1 MAGRPH
7 RRGARAASLALL
19 VAALAACVPQSQ
31 AQTTPRQPVALTP
44 PGAGSLGVFDP
55 SLASTGDGAVY
66 MAFSAVDPPA
76 YGGRSAERVVATYL
90 ARSGDGGGRWSVIG
104 GVVNPAV
111 PVTLG
116 PAAGGGMAT
125 WHSEVPALL
134 HDPFAPPAQRWKLLW
149 HHYLVAGERRLFE
162 HGWIGFR
169 AAAVPEALAA
179 APEVKLFGA
188 LGYDGVNDVR
198 NGPTRSPVAGA
209 PRVPL
214 HQRAPTLARCAAF
227 TEPAMAAT
235 PSAVLLAMNCAE
247 FIAGRVAPKI
257 VLLRCDRP
265 CRMARPAS
273 WRYVGTLL
281 DTDDADAFGANS
293 FSAADFHVDGAVHH
307 LIVSPT
313 SDRPFPDAYNGC
325 IAFRFTDVER
335 GRLLRDGADRPLPM
349 QRVAG
354 MPNTFNGACAA
365 DAGAYGGR
373 LLLGEVAVRD
383 GRAHFAIFATDA
395 ALE

>member
-1 MAGRPH
+1 MAERSHP
-7 RRGARAASLALL
+7 RGVRAASLALL
-19 VAALAACVPQSQ
+19 TVALAACAPQSQ
-31 AQTTPRQPVALTP
+31 AQTTPRQPVALAP

-55 SLASTGDGAVY
+55 SLASAGDGAVY

-76 YGGRSAERVVATYL
+76 YGGRPSERVVSTYL
-90 ARSGDGGGRWSVIG
+90 ARTGDGGGRWDPVG

-116 PAAGGGMAT
+116 PAAGGGPAT
-125 WHSEVPALL
+125 WHNEVPALL

-162 HGWIGFR
+162 HGWIGYR
-169 AAAVPEALAA
+169 AAAVPEALAG

-188 LGYDGVNDVR
+188 LGYDGVNDIP

-214 HQRAPTLARCAAF
+214 HQRAPALARCAAF
-227 TEPAMAAT
+227 TEPALAAT

-247 FIAGRVAPKI
+247 FIAGRIEPKI

-265 CRMARPAS
+265 CRMARPES
-273 WRYVGTLL
+273 WRYVDTLL
-281 DTDDADAFGANS
+281 DTGDAGHVRADS
-293 FSAADFHVDGAVHH
+293 FSASAFHSDGAAHF

-335 GRLLRDGADRPLPM
+335 GQLLRDGAGRPVPAQSAAGLP
-349 QRVAG
+349 
-354 MPNTFNGACAA
+354 NSFNGACSA

-373 LLLGEVAVRD
+373 LLLGEVAIRG
-383 GRAHFAIFATDA
+383 GRAHFGIFVTDA
-395 ALE
+395 VVR